1 VAAKRPLERWYD
13 TEAPVRSDPVNAAAP
28 VVLVVDDDEA
38 ARRIAAEIL
47 RRNGFSVLQAAAGT
61 EAISVAWQHDGPLD
75 LLLTD
80 IVLPGM
86 NGVQLAS
93 RIADQRPGVSVVFMS
108 GRPEVDSVRYGVLA
122 PSYPFL
128 PKPFGVDELLA
139 IVRAVLPASAE

>member
-1 VAAKRPLERWYD
+1 MAENR
-13 TEAPVRSDPVNAAAP
+13 TAP

-38 ARRIAAEIL
+38 VRRITSEIL
-47 RRNGFSVLQAAAGT
+47 RRHGYSVLQAAGGT
-61 EAISVAWQHDGPLD
+61 EALSVSWGHDGALD

-93 RIADQRPGVSVVFMS
+93 RIADQRPGISVVFMS
-108 GRPEVDSVRYGVLA
+108 GRPEVDAVRFGVLA

-128 PKPFGVDELLA
+128 PKPFEASELLE
-139 IVRAVLPASAE
+139 IVGSAVARAEG

>member
-1 VAAKRPLERWYD
+1 MAEIQP
-13 TEAPVRSDPVNAAAP
+13 SP

-38 ARRIAAEIL
+38 VRRITTGIL
-47 RRNGFSVLQAAAGT
+47 RKHGYTVLQAAGGT
-61 EAISVAWQHDGPLD
+61 EALSVSWGHDGGVD

-93 RIADQRPGVSVVFMS
+93 RIADQRPGIAVIFMS
-108 GRPEVDSVRYGVLA
+108 GRPEVDAVRFGVLA

-128 PKPFGVDELLA
+128 PKPFGAPELLE
-139 IVRAVLPASAE
+139 IVGRVVASAQS